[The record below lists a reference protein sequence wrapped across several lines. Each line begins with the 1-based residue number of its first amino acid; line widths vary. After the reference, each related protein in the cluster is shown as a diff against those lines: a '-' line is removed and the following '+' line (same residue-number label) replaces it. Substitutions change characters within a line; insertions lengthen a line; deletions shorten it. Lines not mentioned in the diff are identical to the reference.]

1 VNAMLERTSPA
12 IPIPE
17 PDLTPDKML
26 ARAEAM
32 CPILRERQSAT
43 EAAGHLLDENNDAF
57 VKAGFYRAIQPRRF
71 GGYEFGLR
79 DFIRIMSAVARGCP
93 SSGWVLA
100 LTAGHPQ
107 MLGRFSEQTQAEVYG
122 KDGNVRAPLRPVP
135 GGKAEKRDGGY
146 LVSGAWNY
154 ASGCDHA
161 THFIGA
167 AGVEGS
173 NPPHIIY
180 ALLDR
185 SAFVIVD
192 NWNTIGMR
200 GTGSK
205 RVAAD
210 RIFVPHH
217 RIITA
222 PGTSPEVAPG
232 WGTHENPLYAGGFY
246 NLLFFEIGA
255 VAVGIARGALDIY
268 EDVLRTKPTDVPPF
282 TRRGEQVQ
290 FQHHLGHATGLVDL
304 AEAGLLE
311 AADRYVA
318 QAKRATE
325 ANQQVDENSEESR
338 RLLLLEQQ
346 AVRLGGEAVDLMFRT
361 CGTSGA
367 KVNSVLG
374 NAMLALTTMR
384 THMGLQWDRT
394 MENVARLRL
403 GLAPGFL

>member
-1 VNAMLERTSPA
+1 MLERTSPT
-12 IPIPE
+12 IPVPE
-17 PDLTPDKML
+17 PELTATEML

-32 CPILRERQSAT
+32 CPVLRERRAAT
-43 EAAGHLLDENNDAF
+43 ESAGHLLDENNDAF
-57 VKAGFYRAIQPRRF
+57 IKAGFYRAIQPRRF
-71 GGYEFGLR
+71 GGYEFHLR
-79 DFIRIMSAVARGCP
+79 DFIRIMIAVARGCP

-107 MLGRFSEQTQAEVYG
+107 MLSRFAERTQAEIYG
-122 KDGNVRAPLRPVP
+122 NAGDVRAPLRPVP
-135 GGKAEKRDGGY
+135 GGQAEKCDSGY
-146 LVSGAWNY
+146 LVSGAWDY

-167 AGVEGS
+167 AVVAGS
-173 NPPHIIY
+173 NPPQLIY

-185 SAFVIVD
+185 SAFVIID
-192 NWNTIGMR
+192 NWDTIGMR

-205 RVAAD
+205 RVAAE
-210 RIFVPHH
+210 RIFVPQH

-222 PGTSPEVAPG
+222 PGTSDEIAPG
-232 WGTHENPLYAGGFY
+232 WGTHENPFYSGGFY

-255 VAVGIARGALDIY
+255 VAIGIARGALDVY
-268 EDVLRTKPTDVPPF
+268 EEVLRTKRTDVPPF
-282 TRRGEQVQ
+282 TTRGEQIHY
-290 FQHHLGHATGLVDL
+290 QHHLGNATGLVDL

-311 AADRYVA
+311 GADRYLS
-318 QAKRATE
+318 QAKRA
-325 ANQQVDENSEESR
+325 AQIGQQVDENDEESR

-346 AVRLGGEAVDLMFRT
+346 AVRLSGEAVDLLFRT
-361 CGTSGA
+361 SGTSGA
-367 KVNSVLG
+367 KANGTLG
-374 NAMLALTTMR
+374 NAMLSLAVMR

>member
-1 VNAMLERTSPA
+1 MLERTSPT

-17 PDLTPDKML
+17 PDLTPDEML
-26 ARAEAM
+26 ARADAM
-32 CPILRERQSAT
+32 CPILRQRQAAT
-43 EAAGHLLDENNDAF
+43 EATGHLLDENNEAF

-79 DFIRIMSAVARGCP
+79 DFIRIMGAIARGCP

-107 MLGRFSEQTQAEVYG
+107 MLGRFAEQTQAEIYG
-122 KDGNVRAPLRPVP
+122 SRGDVRAPLRPVP
-135 GGKAEKRDGGY
+135 GGKAEKCHGGY
-146 LVSGAWNY
+146 HVSGAWDY

-167 AGVEGS
+167 AVVEGS
-173 NPPHIIY
+173 DPPHLVY

-185 SAFVIVD
+185 SAFMIVD
-192 NWNTIGMR
+192 NWDTIGMR

-210 RIFVPHH
+210 RVFVPKH
-217 RIITA
+217 RTITA
-222 PGTSPEVAPG
+222 PGTSGEVAPG
-232 WGTHENPLYAGGFY
+232 WGTHENPFYSGGFY

-255 VAVGIARGALDIY
+255 VAIGIARGALDFY
-268 EDVLRTKPTDVPPF
+268 ENVLDTKLTDVPPF
-282 TRRGEQVQ
+282 TRRGEQVHY
-290 FQHHLGHATGLVDL
+290 QHHLGHATGLVDL

-311 AADRYVA
+311 AADRYVV
-318 QAKRATE
+318 QAKRAVE
-325 ANQQVDENSEESR
+325 AGQQVDENSEESR

-346 AVRLGGEAVDLMFRT
+346 AVRLAGEAVDLMFRT

-367 KVNSVLG
+367 KTNNALG
-374 NAMLALTTMR
+374 NAMLSLAVMR

-394 MENVARLRL
+394 MENVARLRF
-403 GLAPGFL
+403 GLSPGFL